1 VSIDL
6 DEIRNARLFLA
17 AHFQPTRLVPAI
29 VGGVAVHLKLECELP
44 TGSFKVR
51 GALYSLARQQQR
63 GPVSEVVAASTGNHG
78 AAVAYAARMLGVR
91 ATIFLPRQAN
101 LVKATRIVELG
112 ATLVECGDDLS
123 AAIDGASEHARRAG
137 AFFLHDASDPLIPAG
152 TGTIGL
158 EIAEQ
163 LPDVGAVFVP
173 VGDTALI
180 RGVASA
186 LKACRPDVLI
196 VGAVAAG
203 APAYFLSWQRGTV
216 VETSAA
222 DTVAEGLAVRR
233 PLPGNVGMIRALV
246 DDIRVVDDDE
256 MLQTAALL
264 WRAEQI
270 RAEPSGVAGLA
281 ALLQSP
287 PPRGPIAVLV
297 TGSNIAQDVEQQVL
311 ERAER
316 QA

>member
-1 VSIDL
+1 M
-6 DEIRNARLFLA
+6 
-17 AHFQPTRLVPAI
+17 
-29 VGGVAVHLKLECELP
+29 GGA
-44 TGSFKVR
+44 
-51 GALYSLARQQQR
+51 GALVL
-63 GPVSEVVAASTGNHG
+63 
-78 AAVAYAARMLGVR
+78 
-91 ATIFLPRQAN
+91 
-101 LVKATRIVELG
+101 
-112 ATLVECGDDLS
+112 D
-123 AAIDGASEHARRAG
+123 
-137 AFFLHDASDPLIPAG
+137 DASDPSIPAG

-163 LPDVGAVFVP
+163 LPDVEAVSSASRHRVDS
-173 VGDTALI
+173 G
-180 RGVASA
+180 ASA
-186 LKACRPDVLI
+186 LKACRPDIHV

-233 PLPGNVGMIRALV
+233 PLPGNVGIIRALV

-270 RAEPSGVAGLA
+270 RRDRRAVAGLA

-297 TGSNIAQDVEQQVL
+297 TGSNIAPEMEHRIL